1 MNDFVPL
8 EVVVTGDFACF
19 TRPENKVERVS
30 YPVMTPSAARG
41 VLEAIYW
48 KPEFSW
54 RVLELHVLREIRQVS
69 LLRNEIEDRQ
79 LHTGKTARG
88 DPGGNYLADEH
99 RAQRHTLAL
108 RGVAYL
114 IRAEQ
119 VLRPHETKDI
129 AKHRDCF
136 RRRVQSGQCF
146 QQPYLGCR
154 EFAAEFR
161 PPNGSDKP
169 VDLTMDLGPMLFD
182 LRYEH
187 DKTGK
192 GIGATPVFFDARLEN
207 GVLKVPQGLYEEV
220 EGHVS

>member
-1 MNDFVPL
+1 LSDPTPL
-8 EVVVTGDFACF
+8 EVVVSGEMACF

-54 RVLELHVLREIRQVS
+54 HVLEIHVLRDIHQVS

-79 LHTGKTARG
+79 SHRSSAAEAKE
-88 DPGGNYLADEH
+88 GGNYLADEH

-108 RGVAYL
+108 RDVAYL
-114 IRAEQ
+114 LRAEQ
-119 VLRPHETKDI
+119 ALRAHETEDI

-136 RRRVQSGQCF
+136 RRRVEKGQCF

-161 PPNGSDKP
+161 QPNASDKP
-169 VDLTMDLGPMLFD
+169 VDLTMDLGPMLLD
-182 LRYEH
+182 LRYRH
-187 DKTGK
+187 DKSGK
-192 GIGATPVFFDARLEN
+192 GVGGTPVFFDARLEK
-207 GVLKVPQGLYEEV
+207 GVLKVPQELYEEV
-220 EGHVS
+220 KTHAS